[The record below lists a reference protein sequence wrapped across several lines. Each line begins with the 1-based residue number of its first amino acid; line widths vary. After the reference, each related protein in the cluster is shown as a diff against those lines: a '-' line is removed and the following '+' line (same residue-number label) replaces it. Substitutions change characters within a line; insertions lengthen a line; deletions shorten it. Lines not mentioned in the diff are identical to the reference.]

1 MNQAIQVLS
10 TAGIVCVDIYRNV
23 MGSMLVL
30 FVPATCGNHPCN
42 PVENLMNGNTIYL
55 CAAGCNFATLLCFL
69 ILVGIEFRRENWLN
83 HYLIVNPEL
92 PMNTGSLLD
101 KLTDKRREKLHNMM
115 KLYRRWVYI
124 TLAVYMANIGFSAYI
139 IFTDYMDLKTPVSL
153 VTNTLLI
160 GAKLYDVH
168 TIAGADSFVSAYKR
182 SHVRYND
189 VNPRKALV
197 LADIS

>member
-1 MNQAIQVLS
+1 MDQVIQVLS
-10 TAGIVCVDIYRNV
+10 TAGVVCVDIYRNV

-42 PVENLMNGNTIYL
+42 PLENLMNGNTIYL
-55 CAAGCNFATLLCFL
+55 CAVGCNFATLLSFL
-69 ILVGIEFRRENWLN
+69 ILLGIEFRRENWLN
-83 HYLIVNPEL
+83 HYLIVNHEL
-92 PMNTGSLLD
+92 PMNTGNILT
-101 KLTDKRREKLHNMM
+101 KLTEPRQQKLHGMM
-115 KLYRRWVYI
+115 QLYQRWVYI
-124 TLAVYMANIGFSAYI
+124 TLAIYMANIGFSAYI

-168 TIAGADSFVSAYKR
+168 LIAGADSFVSAYKR

-189 VNPRKALV
+189 VNPQKALV
-197 LADIS
+197 LTEI